1 MNITFIGGG
10 NMASALISGLTKQG
24 CSPADIRVVEI
35 SAEGRER
42 LHLTFGVAVFECID
56 SAALASD
63 IVVLAVKPQ
72 QLREIAAQLQGKIA
86 GKLVVSIAAGV
97 RGPDLARWLG
107 GHPQL
112 VRAMPNTPA
121 MIQSGI
127 TGLYA
132 LSGVSDAQKHQA
144 EAVLSAVG
152 TVVWLDAETQMDAIT
167 AVSGSGPAY
176 AFYFMEALEQAA
188 RKFGFADGAAR
199 HLAVETFLGAAKLA
213 AASDEDLATL
223 RARVTSQGGT
233 TERALLSME
242 TATVKAHIVRAIQA
256 AAERSREL
264 GDELGR
270 AE

>member
-10 NMASALISGLTKQG
+10 NMATALISGLLQQG
-24 CSPADIRVVEI
+24 GSPSAIRVVEV

-42 LHLTFGVAVFECID
+42 LRGKYAVAVHEKLTA
-56 SAALASD
+56 AALDSD

-72 QLREIAAQLQGKIA
+72 QLREVAAQLQGQLT
-86 GKLVVSIAAGV
+86 GKLVISIAAGV
-97 RGPDLARWLG
+97 RGADLARWLG
-107 GHPQL
+107 GHTQL

-121 MIQSGI
+121 MILSGI

-132 LSGVSDAQKHQA
+132 LAGVSEEQKHQA

-176 AFYFMEALEQAA
+176 VFYFMEALENAA
-188 RKFGFADGAAR
+188 REFGFPDGAAR

-223 RARVTSQGGT
+223 RTRVTSKGGT
-233 TERALLSME
+233 TERALLTME
-242 TATVKAHIVRAIQA
+242 TAAVKANIVRAIQA

-264 GDELGR
+264 GDELGK
-270 AE
+270 AG